1 MRFAGVPGGVNGV
14 SGKGSA
20 CPLDTRLAV
29 AMRAASRF
37 RLATAH
43 HGSGAA
49 PEVELEP
56 PEDCEPEAPAEDGL
70 LPEEPLWE
78 LPELPNPVM
87 AYSAGTTGAAA
98 GAGLFSA
105 VGRGLPAAETCRGL
119 LPAAAIGAAPDAAA
133 GALDGAGGLA
143 RAMVWTMP

>member
-1 MRFAGVPGGVNGV
+1 M

-29 AMRAASRF
+29 AMRAASTF

-49 PEVELEP
+49 PEVELET

-78 LPELPNPVM
+78 LPELPNLAM

-98 GAGLFSA
+98 GAGLFSV
-105 VGRGLPAAETCRGL
+105 VGKGLPAVGIRRGL
-119 LPAAAIGAAPDAAA
+119 LPVAAIGSAPGAVV